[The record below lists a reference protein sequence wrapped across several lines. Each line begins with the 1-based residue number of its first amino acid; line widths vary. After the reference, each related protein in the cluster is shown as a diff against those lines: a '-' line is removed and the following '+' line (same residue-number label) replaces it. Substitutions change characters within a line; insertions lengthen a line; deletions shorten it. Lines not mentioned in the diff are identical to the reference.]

1 MSETF
6 ATLGYKQRTSGSF
19 LLYNTYICRPFAMTN
34 SRPSL
39 HTALSPAL
47 LHLYDLNH
55 AIVVIIDVLRATS
68 TIATALYNGA
78 KCVIPVDSVAKC
90 IELGR
95 QIDGITAGERD
106 GMIAEGLQH
115 GNSPFEYPTSFIG
128 GKTLVLTTTNGT
140 KLLHMAL
147 DRGAGQIITGS
158 FANLTAVSDYL
169 LAQHLPVVLACA
181 AWKDRVN
188 IEDLLFAG
196 AVINKVK
203 EKFHINCDSTQI
215 AETLYL
221 DAQKDL
227 YEFMKAKNASHYQ
240 RLSGYGLEKD
250 IRYCLTPDMA
260 PVLPLYENGKLI
272 TLPSF

>member
-1 MSETF
+1 
-6 ATLGYKQRTSGSF
+6 
-19 LLYNTYICRPFAMTN
+19 MTN
-34 SRPSL
+34 SRPDL

-47 LHLYDLNH
+47 LHLYDVNH

-68 TIATALYNGA
+68 TIATALCNGA

-115 GNSPFEYPTSFIG
+115 GNSPFEYPREFVG

-147 DRGAGQIITGS
+147 DRGAGQIVTGS
-158 FANLTAVSDYL
+158 FPNLDAVCRYL
-169 LAQHLPVVLACA
+169 LAQNQPVVLGCA

-188 IEDLLFAG
+188 LEDMLFCG
-196 AVINKVK
+196 AVINRVK
-203 EKFHINCDSTQI
+203 GHFTINCDSSQI
-215 AETLYL
+215 AETVYL
-221 DAQKDL
+221 EAKKDL
-227 YEFMKAKNASHYQ
+227 FGFMKTKDASHYH

-250 IRYCLTPDMA
+250 IRYCLTPDVA
-260 PVLPLYENGKLI
+260 NVLPLYENGKLI
-272 TLPSF
+272 VL